1 MSKIENKLVHFSRFS
16 SFEKELLAGN
26 ILDHSIVFIK
36 DRHLVWTHGTYYSD
50 TSDVL
55 KITEQELTEE
65 EKAQVRSNI
74 GIGSEVEIGDTLPS
88 VLPDIFIDTSRSYEN
103 AAENS
108 VFTHKTASNGETYT
122 INKESEGSVR
132 YIEFSN
138 DSDSD
143 ISFSLH
149 ESESDSITN
158 IQIPA
163 GKSVLYR
170 IISGRNSLYKE
181 KFE

>member
-1 MSKIENKLVHFSRFS
+1 MSKIENRLVHFSRFS

-55 KITEQELTEE
+55 KITEQE
-65 EKAQVRSNI
+65 KAQVRSNI

-88 VLPDIFIDTSRSYEN
+88 VLPDIFIDTSRNYEN
-103 AAENS
+103 ISENS
-108 VFTHKTASNGETYT
+108 VFTHKTVSNGETYT

-170 IISGRNSLYKE
+170 IISGRDSLYKE